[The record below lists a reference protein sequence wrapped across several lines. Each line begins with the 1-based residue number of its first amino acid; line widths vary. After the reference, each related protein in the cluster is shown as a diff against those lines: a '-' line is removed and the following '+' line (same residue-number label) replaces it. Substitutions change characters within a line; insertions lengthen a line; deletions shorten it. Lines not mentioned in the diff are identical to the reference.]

1 MISLPGLYKL
11 VLSERR
17 EMSQPHP
24 IAIVIDIMTGRFSGT
39 ASPLNRFSDLRGD
52 SAYPIGIAS

>member
-17 EMSQPHP
+17 EMSQPRP

-39 ASPLNRFSDLRGD
+39 ASPLNRFSF
-52 SAYPIGIAS
+52 